1 MQWIPYYQQVI
12 SMYIWNVGSKFICAM
27 KRQWIDKT
35 HLKKN
40 KVRRTCTEIK
50 TYYVKLSNWGSEP
63 LLQGKTFRPME
74 YNWSPETTPH
84 TKGFLIYNKLA
95 LQSNGEKNR
104 LSTNG
109 SIIMGIHI

>member
-1 MQWIPYYQQVI
+1 
-12 SMYIWNVGSKFICAM
+12 MYIWNVGSKFICAM